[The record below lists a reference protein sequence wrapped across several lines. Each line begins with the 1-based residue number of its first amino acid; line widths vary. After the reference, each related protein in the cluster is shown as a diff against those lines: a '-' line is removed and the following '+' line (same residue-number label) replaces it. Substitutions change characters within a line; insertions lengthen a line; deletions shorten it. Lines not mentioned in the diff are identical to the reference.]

1 MGRLLFPSHL
11 SRTGSTRNSQPT
23 PQSHDPPLPICCWNI
38 EKVPVCRIG
47 NAYVGVKELIL
58 YAFNKV
64 ASSMSK
70 FNLGMSR
77 ASSKI
82 CLAVAMAA
90 TPVCSSYHRDDD
102 SGDRVSIL
110 SVTKGRR
117 LDSVLKM

>member
-1 MGRLLFPSHL
+1 MGRPLFPSHP
-11 SRTGSTRNSQPT
+11 SQKGSARNSQPT
-23 PQSHDPPLPICCWNI
+23 PRSHDPLLPICCWNI

-70 FNLGMSR
+70 FNLGMSQ

-82 CLAVAMAA
+82 CRAVAVAA
-90 TPVCSSYHRDDD
+90 TPVCSSYYRDDD
-102 SGDRVSIL
+102 SGDRMSIL
-110 SVTKGRR
+110 SATKGPR

>member
-1 MGRLLFPSHL
+1 MGRPLFPSHL
-11 SRTGSTRNSQPT
+11 SQTGSARNSQPT
-23 PQSHDPPLPICCWNI
+23 PRSHDPLLPICCWNI
-38 EKVPVCRIG
+38 EKVPVCTIG

-70 FNLGMSR
+70 FNLGMSQ
-77 ASSKI
+77 AS
-82 CLAVAMAA
+82 LAVAVAA

-102 SGDRVSIL
+102 SGDRMSIL
-110 SVTKGRR
+110 SATKGPR